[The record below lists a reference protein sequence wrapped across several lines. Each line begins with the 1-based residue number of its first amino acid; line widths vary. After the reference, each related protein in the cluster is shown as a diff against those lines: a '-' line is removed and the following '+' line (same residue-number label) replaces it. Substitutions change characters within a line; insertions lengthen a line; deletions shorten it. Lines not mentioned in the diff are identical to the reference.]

1 MKIILDSQE
10 TYNTTPFKCETL
22 IPLPSQKV
30 LCHPT
35 FQHFLDIL
43 SYIMKGINL
52 ITLNTRKEKK

>member
-1 MKIILDSQE
+1 MKIIPDSQE

-22 IPLPSQKV
+22 RPLPSQKV

-35 FQHFLDIL
+35 FQHLLDIL
-43 SYIMKGINL
+43 SYIMKGNNL

>member
-10 TYNTTPFKCETL
+10 TYNTITFKCETL

-35 FQHFLDIL
+35 FQHLLDIL
-43 SYIMKGINL
+43 SYIIKQNNL
-52 ITLNTRKEKK
+52 INLNTRKEKK